1 MSTSTEAV
9 KQRERAFAAF
19 ARAAQ
24 DAHGE
29 HIDDIILYGSV
40 ARGEATERS
49 DVDVLVILSGDE
61 PPEELATRPNTLTD
75 LAFDIGLEYNVKISI
90 YIKTRESFESRQDHP
105 FLQNVRREGRSFRG
119 DDW

>member
-19 ARAAQ
+19 ARAAL

-29 HIDDIILYGSV
+29 HIDEIILYGSV

-49 DVDVLVILSGDE
+49 DVDVLVVLYGDE
-61 PPEELATRPNTLTD
+61 PPEELSTRPNTLTD
-75 LAFDIGLEYNVKISI
+75 LAFDIGLEYTVKISVFI
-90 YIKTRESFESRQDHP
+90 ETRDTFESRQDHP
-105 FLQNVRREGRSFRG
+105 FLQNVRRDGRSFR
-119 DDW
+119 DVI